1 MTQQN
6 HVCCFQFGARHSK
19 TTSAAFTSGPD
30 TAKPRLLLSLW
41 GQTQQNHVCCFHFG
55 SSAFTLG
62 LLSLHVWTQQSHVSC
77 FRFPAIARP
86 VGLWTLPSN
95 LSSKSTCVPGFPI
108 ECHDRGALGVS
119 LFPPR
124 KTHRGSPF
132 PYVLHLL
139 GLLQVLHE
147 SRSLQVPAN
156 LVFPKNTAIA
166 GPCESFF
173 PQEECIGFTPHPV
186 RGSAGVHH
194 AGSLRVP
201 SFLTN
206 TAIAGPCG
214 SPFPCVLH
222 RSPTGLGPS
231 GKKRPL

>member
-1 MTQQN
+1 MPLSVTPTCCFDFVAKPLSAAFTLGPDTAKARLLLSLWGQTQQN
-6 HVCCFQFGARHSK
+6 HVCFHFGARHNK

-30 TAKPRLLLSLW
+30 TAKPRLLSLW
-41 GQTQQNHVCCFHFG
+41 GQTQQNHVCWFHFG

-62 LLSLHVWTQQSHVSC
+62 LLILHVWTQQSHVSC

-132 PYVLHLL
+132 PYVLHHTLL

-147 SRSLQVPAN
+147 FRSLQVPAN
-156 LVFPKNTAIA
+156 LVFPK
-166 GPCESFF
+166 EY
-173 PQEECIGFTPHPV
+173 
-186 RGSAGVHH
+186 RDR
-194 AGSLRVP
+194 GSLRVLLSSRTMHWFYTTP
-201 SFLTN
+201 
-206 TAIAGPCG
+206 
-214 SPFPCVLH
+214 
-222 RSPTGLGPS
+222 RSE
-231 GKKRPL
+231 